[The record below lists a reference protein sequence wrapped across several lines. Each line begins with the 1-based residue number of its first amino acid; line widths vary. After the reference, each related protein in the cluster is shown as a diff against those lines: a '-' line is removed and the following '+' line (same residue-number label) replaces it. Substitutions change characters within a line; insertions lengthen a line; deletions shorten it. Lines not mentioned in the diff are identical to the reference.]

1 MDIKQKMR
9 REIKMINQRVI
20 LVTDSNPQIINAD
33 ISRRDLEGNST
44 LATKK
49 IIEALQSP
57 P

>member
-1 MDIKQKMR
+1 
-9 REIKMINQRVI
+9 MINQRVI